1 MSNQL
6 KQPKMTDQLPDN
18 KVKYSIRVYM
28 LILNEDREVLLS
40 DEFQLGIKMVKFPG
54 GGMEYGEGTVD
65 CLQREAMEE
74 FGQKLSNIR
83 HFYTTDYYQKA
94 YFFRDHQLISIYYL
108 ADLTEEL
115 RIRVSDKAFDFP
127 ELKNGQQSFRR
138 VPLSEIREEDLSFPI
153 DRKVAGLLK
162 KAFL

>member
-1 MSNQL
+1 MA
-6 KQPKMTDQLPDN
+6 DQLPDN
-18 KVKYSIRVYM
+18 KIKYSIRVYM
-28 LILNEDREVLLS
+28 LILNNDMEILLS
-40 DEFQLGIKMVKFPG
+40 DEYRLGMKMVKFPG

-74 FGQKLSNIR
+74 FGQELANIR

-94 YFFRDHQLISIYYL
+94 YFFNDHQLISIYYL

-127 ELKNGQQSFRR
+127 EMKNGQQSFRR
-138 VPLSEIREEDLSFPI
+138 VHLSDIREEDLSFPI
-153 DRKVAGLLK
+153 DRKVTAMLK
-162 KAFL
+162 KEFLRDL